1 MFTNDT
7 LRRQIAFI
15 WLLESINRRLIPPVT
30 QYKMV
35 SHKDNLQDASYG
47 RQGLGLS
54 RKPSLPVITHK
65 KPHHNRHGSDQCTL
79 SLEMTP
85 GILGAVEHWCRAN
98 LVVCLKSVLS
108 GFCAYTEHFAVSMF
122 FSHAPGSVCNLHTD
136 MSSSRFAWILAY
148 LFFFLCVC
156 VVKIYFLQ
164 NATALWTPTM
174 PV

>member
-1 MFTNDT
+1 MSSNDT

-15 WLLESINRRLIPPVT
+15 RLLESVNRRLIPPVT
-30 QYKMV
+30 QYNMV

-65 KPHHNRHGSDQCTL
+65 KPHLNRHGSDQCTL
-79 SLEMTP
+79 SPEMTP
-85 GILGAVEHWCRAN
+85 GILGAVEHRCRAN
-98 LVVCLKSVLS
+98 PVVCLKSVPS
-108 GFCAYTEHFAVSMF
+108 GFCAYTEHFAFPCFLAMHLVQCAIFTLMWAVPDLLGF
-122 FSHAPGSVCNLHTD
+122 LLTF
-136 MSSSRFAWILAY
+136 SSS
-148 LFFFLCVC
+148 CVC
-156 VVKIYFLQ
+156 VVKIDFLH